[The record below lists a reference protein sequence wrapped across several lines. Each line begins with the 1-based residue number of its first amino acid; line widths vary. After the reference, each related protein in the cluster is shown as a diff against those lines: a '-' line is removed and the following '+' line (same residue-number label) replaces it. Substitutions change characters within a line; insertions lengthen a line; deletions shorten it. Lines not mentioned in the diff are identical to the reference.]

1 MPGGPVGTTYGPE
14 TVEVTADEADGFAD
28 ATDDPQSYDD
38 AVPPMLAVVYAREV
52 VAEMLFDSDLSLDL
66 AHLVHGEQELTF
78 HQPVRVGDEVTTEGE
93 LVRHEKKEGNLVVA
107 LATESRVDGEAVSEG
122 VWTFVIRGAGG

>member
-1 MPGGPVGTTYGPE
+1 MGGPLGRSFGPE
-14 TVEVTADEADGFAD
+14 TVEVTADEAESFAD
-28 ATDDPQSYDD
+28 ATDDPHTYDG

-52 VAEMLFDSDLSLDL
+52 VAEMLFDEDLSLDL
-66 AHLVHGEQELTF
+66 ARLVHGEQELTF
-78 HQPVRVGDEVTTEGE
+78 HEPVHVGDEVTTTGE

-107 LATESRVDGEAVSEG
+107 LKTESTVDGEVVSEG